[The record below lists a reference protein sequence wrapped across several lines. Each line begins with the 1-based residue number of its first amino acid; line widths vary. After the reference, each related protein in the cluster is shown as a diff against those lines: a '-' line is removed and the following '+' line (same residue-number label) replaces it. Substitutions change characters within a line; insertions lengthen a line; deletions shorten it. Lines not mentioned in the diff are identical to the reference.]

1 MDLKGR
7 GGRKPGERNYSFFV
21 GMRAVYRISAHKDVY
36 KEMLIWCFQQ
46 SVIEMKRVECGMKT
60 GSTRPILCSGFRLFI
75 FDGSSAAC
83 MTWLEAL
90 KVLCNIS
97 GCVSVLHGCKRTR
110 FLKLFRSSA
119 RCPFATSIGL
129 VGCIGERRTSSS
141 FFLVYTNNLR
151 DPIRLSTV

>member
-1 MDLKGR
+1 
-7 GGRKPGERNYSFFV
+7 
-21 GMRAVYRISAHKDVY
+21 VYRISAHKDVY

-97 GCVSVLHGCKRTR
+97 GCVSVLKKKKKKKKNQKGKIIKKKKKKRE
-110 FLKLFRSSA
+110 
-119 RCPFATSIGL
+119 G
-129 VGCIGERRTSSS
+129 GGEGEEERRMGEGGM
-141 FFLVYTNNLR
+141 
-151 DPIRLSTV
+151 